1 MKYSRIT
8 YTTEQTINLENGW
21 NLINPFTNLN
31 ISQVLSQLGD
41 NLEVIQGMD
50 KTYQKTYA
58 DENQDFLNDFKNFE
72 EPIGYWVKV
81 ANDTILRFPIV
92 NLNVAPTITGIAIT
106 TVNIDDSY
114 QFLPTASDGND
125 DVLIFSIENRPT
137 WATFNS
143 TTGLLAGT
151 PPSGSE
157 GISANVIISVSD
169 GIERVSL
176 APFNIEVKL
185 FIDTDGDGI
194 ANDVDLD
201 DDNDGVF
208 DIDEIAIGT
217 DPLDALSK
225 PLTLSGTIY
234 YERVQPL
241 HNGGG
246 TTLDSNN
253 ITQERAKQ
261 IVVKLIDSSGV
272 VMASATTDDNGAYS
286 FEKLLPNSNVKV
298 RAYAQ
303 MFKDSK
309 WDLKIIDNING
320 NAQYVLEGSLVS
332 IGSSNSV
339 RNLTATVI
347 TKNSPPFAMLGSV
360 YEAMKKVIDVNN
372 SAIFPPLNVNWSV
385 NNVETGTYYDGN
397 DNIMILG
404 DQNGD
409 SDEYDDHIIIHEWGH
424 YFEEKFSRADSIGGE
439 HGAGETLDIR
449 LAFGEGFGNAWS
461 AIVTDDPLYYD
472 TYNNSGWNMNI
483 ETATHETPGWF
494 SEASIQRILY
504 DLYDSN
510 DDGADSLSLGFKPIY
525 DLLTGP
531 QKTTEA
537 FTSIF
542 SFITELKNESSSN
555 SGKIDAIV
563 ASENIAT
570 IDNIY
575 GENRLNNLEAIT
587 LPIYHELTIGE
598 TLNNICTSTTYGFG
612 NKLNN
617 HRFIR
622 FTINSSKPYSIQVTQ
637 NNGTASDPDFAIFQ
651 TSPFKQV
658 ALSNGANKG
667 EEQATFT
674 LTSGQYI
681 LNLNDAKNLSKA
693 CFNVSIN

>member
-1 MKYSRIT
+1 MQSK
-8 YTTEQTINLENGW
+8 
-21 NLINPFTNLN
+21 
-31 ISQVLSQLGD
+31 
-41 NLEVIQGMD
+41 
-50 KTYQKTYA
+50 
-58 DENQDFLNDFKNFE
+58 
-72 EPIGYWVKV
+72 
-81 ANDTILRFPIV
+81 
-92 NLNVAPTITGIAIT
+92 
-106 TVNIDDSY
+106 
-114 QFLPTASDGND
+114 
-125 DVLIFSIENRPT
+125 FS
-137 WATFNS
+137 A
-143 TTGLLAGT
+143 
-151 PPSGSE
+151 
-157 GISANVIISVSD
+157 
-169 GIERVSL
+169 
-176 APFNIEVKL
+176 
-185 FIDTDGDGI
+185 
-194 ANDVDLD
+194 
-201 DDNDGVF
+201 
-208 DIDEIAIGT
+208 
-217 DPLDALSK
+217 
-225 PLTLSGTIY
+225 LTLIVATLFFNACAETTTI
-234 YERVQPL
+234 EDS
-241 HNGGG
+241 GG
-246 TTLDSNN
+246 TTGSLTISGKIEYERIHPLHTGSSTILDSNN
-253 ITQERAKQ
+253 ISNESAKRV
-261 IVVKLIDSSGV
+261 IVEAINTAGV
-272 VMASATTDDNGAYS
+272 AIATTSTDDNGNYQLKNIPETTNLKIRVYAKMLKS
-286 FEKLLPNSNVKV
+286 SGWDVKV
-298 RAYAQ
+298 
-303 MFKDSK
+303 
-309 WDLKIIDNING
+309 IDNTNG
-320 NAQYVLEGSLVS
+320 NAQYVMEGSMVNT
-332 IGSSNSV
+332 GSSNTV
-339 RNLTATVI
+339 RNLRATSRDKI
-347 TKNSPPFAMLGSV
+347 SPPFAILDSV
-360 YEAMKKVIDVNN
+360 YLAMKKTLVADSSV
-372 SAIFPPLNVNWSV
+372 IFPPLKLNWSV
-385 NNVETGTYYDGN
+385 NNIESGTYYDGN

-404 DQNGD
+404 DQQGD
-409 SDEYDDHIIIHEWGH
+409 SDEYDGHIMIHEWGH
-424 YFEEKFSRADSIGGE
+424 YFEAKFSRADSIGGS
-439 HGAGETLDIR
+439 HGTGDHLDIR
-449 LAFGEGFGNAWS
+449 LAFGEGWGNALS
-461 AIVTDDPLYYD
+461 AMVTDDPLYYD

-658 ALSNGANKG
+658 ALSNGANRG

-681 LNLNDAKNLSKA
+681 LDLNDAKNLSKA